1 MGTVNRPTAMP
12 SNLKNLQSN
21 IICTKV
27 EHHLYKSRTSFVQ
40 KSNIICTKVEHHLYK
55 SRTSFVQKSNIICTK
70 VEHHL
75 YKSRTSFVQK
85 SNIICTNWGF
95 FRIVVHERRVECELT

>member
-1 MGTVNRPTAMP
+1 MP

-55 SRTSFVQKSNIICTK
+55 SRTSFVQKSNIICT
-70 VEHHL
+70 
-75 YKSRTSFVQK
+75 
-85 SNIICTNWGF
+85 NWGF
-95 FRIVVHERRVECELT
+95 FRKLSPEMILECELTSKFSSMLWEQSIDQLQCHQT

>member
-1 MGTVNRPTAMP
+1 MP

-40 KSNIICTKVEHHLYK
+40 KSNIICTNWGFFRKLSPEMILKWDLKINFFKMFGDNSKTNLNAIKLKKFTVEHHLYK
-55 SRTSFVQKSNIICTK
+55 SRTSFVQTGAFFGNY
-70 VEHHL
+70 HL
-75 YKSRTSFVQK
+75 R
-85 SNIICTNWGF
+85 
-95 FRIVVHERRVECELT
+95 